1 MGSAAAYHLARA
13 GARVLGLD
21 RFSPPHALGSTHGRS
36 RIIREA
42 YYEHPSY
49 VPLLRRAYELWDRL
63 EREGATQLFVKT
75 GGLMIGPPEGEL
87 VSGALASAR
96 THGVPHELL
105 DADDLRARCPDF
117 RPGPEM
123 VAVLELRAGLLL
135 PERCVETHLALA
147 RRHGASLRTNET
159 VDDWSAGDRGVT
171 VRTTAGR
178 YRARRLVLAAGPW
191 MPELARAP
199 RIPLVVERQCFH
211 WFAPATADARLDATR
226 APIALW
232 EYAPERLFA
241 TFPDLGDG
249 VKAGIH
255 HEGAITDPERVD
267 RTPSD
272 SDERLIREL
281 LATYLPAANGALR
294 DALVCLYTNT
304 PDHHF
309 VLDAHPAHENVVIA
323 SPCSGHGFKFA
334 SVIGEVLADFA
345 LGRSHSFDL
354 SLFRAGRF
362 GVAAAS

>member
-13 GARVLGLD
+13 GVRVLGID
-21 RFSPPHALGSTHGRS
+21 RFAPPHALGSTHGRT

-63 EREGATQLFVKT
+63 EREGATPLFVKT
-75 GGLMIGPPEGEL
+75 GGLMIGPPDGEL
-87 VSGALASAR
+87 VSGALESAR

-105 DADDLRARCPDF
+105 GADALRARWPDF
-117 RPGPEM
+117 RPAPEM
-123 VAVLELRAGLLL
+123 VALLETRAGLLL

-147 RRHGASLRTNET
+147 RQQGASLRTDEA
-159 VDDWSAGDRGVT
+159 VEDWSAGDATVT

-178 YRARRLVLAAGPW
+178 YRARRMVLATGPW
-191 MPELARAP
+191 MPEFARAP
-199 RIPLVVERQCFH
+199 GIPLVVERQCFH
-211 WFAPATADARLDATR
+211 WFAPASPEARLDAAH

-232 EYAPERLFA
+232 EYAPHRLFA

-272 SDERLIREL
+272 RDERLIREL

-309 VLDAHPAHENVVIA
+309 VLDAHPAHANVVLA

-334 SVIGEVLADFA
+334 SVVGEVLADLA
-345 LGRSHSFDL
+345 LGRSSSFDL
-354 SLFRAGRF
+354 SLFRADRF